1 MVITSRCDHRIV
13 SAKLTFDQLRNV
25 DSKLI
30 TGQLPFALSFYGY
43 YREDTFFIGGRGV
56 GPGYFSIFLRK
67 KSWPFHVLEWIN
79 A

>member
-13 SAKLTFDQLRNV
+13 SAKPTFDQLRNV

-43 YREDTFFIGGRGV
+43 YREDRFFIGGRGG
-56 GPGYFSIFLRK
+56 GPGYFSIFFAK
-67 KSWPFHVLEWIN
+67 KVVALPRPGMD
-79 A
+79 